1 MNRRGRIGW
10 VIGLALLLNL
20 GAEAEVA
27 AANRMQDIRIEV
39 ELQEDGSG
47 VITEHRQMELDEGT
61 ELYITLENLQDSELL
76 DFSVV
81 GFEEEPDWDT
91 SASREEKA
99 GKYGVVETGTGL
111 ELIWGIGE
119 YGVNTYEVTYTL
131 SNLVRELEDGQGL
144 LWNFDTFSSIPAE
157 NLTLE
162 ITGPEPFTEDNA
174 RFWGFG
180 FEGDIQNEGG
190 RIVWEAS
197 EEVDSSNDVT
207 VLLQFPPQAFATQ
220 AVVGMTL
227 AEQRETAMQGSTYQE
242 DAASGD
248 ESNTGVLLLVGGA
261 IAAGIGAVSLGVAY
275 SSKVRKAKEAAGEIR
290 MDGARY
296 RKNEGQVYDAV
307 PFADQDVAGIAY
319 LLQGIQ
325 KGEFD
330 DYFAAYLMK
339 WAEEGRIQLDTADD
353 ESDRDKHGDTPE
365 TTITILNFEEES
377 RLHSQT
383 FGEHVKESTGGR
395 SGSYEL
401 GMWIMLL
408 DAADRAGFVTGK
420 RMGDWAGA
428 HASELGDY
436 AAYLEDYSKDYL
448 IRNGY
453 ITLREVEVWGRRHEI
468 VVATEAGEQLLDR
481 LTQFEN
487 YLAEMETKGFPEEAD
502 KLTFGELLF
511 WSALYSRIGE
521 VSELLEA
528 MLQAQGGDYGTG
540 GFYHYYWYW
549 NGMAGFHDE
558 WYSGYH
564 AHSSPSG
571 SSGFGGSTSFGGG
584 GGAGGGGGGG
594 AR

>member
-91 SASREEKA
+91 GASREEKA

-242 DAASGD
+242 DAASKM
-248 ESNTGVLLLVGGA
+248 SRTRVCCCLWV
-261 IAAGIGAVSLGVAY
+261 
-275 SSKVRKAKEAAGEIR
+275 
-290 MDGARY
+290 
-296 RKNEGQVYDAV
+296 V
-307 PFADQDVAGIAY
+307 P
-319 LLQGIQ
+319 
-325 KGEFD
+325 
-330 DYFAAYLMK
+330 
-339 WAEEGRIQLDTADD
+339 
-353 ESDRDKHGDTPE
+353 
-365 TTITILNFEEES
+365 
-377 RLHSQT
+377 
-383 FGEHVKESTGGR
+383 
-395 SGSYEL
+395 
-401 GMWIMLL
+401 
-408 DAADRAGFVTGK
+408 
-420 RMGDWAGA
+420 
-428 HASELGDY
+428 
-436 AAYLEDYSKDYL
+436 
-448 IRNGY
+448 
-453 ITLREVEVWGRRHEI
+453 
-468 VVATEAGEQLLDR
+468 
-481 LTQFEN
+481 
-487 YLAEMETKGFPEEAD
+487 
-502 KLTFGELLF
+502 
-511 WSALYSRIGE
+511 
-521 VSELLEA
+521 
-528 MLQAQGGDYGTG
+528 
-540 GFYHYYWYW
+540 
-549 NGMAGFHDE
+549 
-558 WYSGYH
+558 
-564 AHSSPSG
+564 
-571 SSGFGGSTSFGGG
+571 
-584 GGAGGGGGGG
+584 
-594 AR
+594 